1 MDYDLTVDSELEYD
15 LTTDATIDIEVA
27 HQTVENYDLLQGKPQ
42 INGVELLGNK
52 TSSQLGLQESLT
64 VGANINISNGV
75 ISAIDTKDYNDL
87 ENLPTI
93 PTKESDLTHD
103 MGYLTE
109 HQSLANYYTKSQVDT
124 QITGVEAEIP
134 TTTSDLVNDSGYIT
148 SAYHDNTKQDNLTA
162 GRNITIN
169 NNVISATSSISVD
182 YGTLTNKPKIN
193 SVELDGDKSALE
205 LGLVQKSV
213 YDAKMSEID
222 GELDGKQDTLT
233 AGANIT
239 ITNNVISATGGGSSD
254 YDDLTNKPSIN
265 GVTLTGNKTT
275 SDLNIDPLPPVT
287 SADNG
292 KVLMVVNGEWSASAL
307 ENCDGEEF

>member
-1 MDYDLTVDSELEYD
+1 M
-15 LTTDATIDIEVA
+15 
-27 HQTVENYDLLQGKPQ
+27 
-42 INGVELLGNK
+42 
-52 TSSQLGLQESLT
+52 
-64 VGANINISNGV
+64 
-75 ISAIDTKDYNDL
+75 

-148 SAYHDNTKQDNLTA
+148 SGYHDNTKQDNLTA

-182 YGTLTNKPKIN
+182 YGTLTNKP
-193 SVELDGDKSALE
+193 
-205 LGLVQKSV
+205 
-213 YDAKMSEID
+213 
-222 GELDGKQDTLT
+222 
-233 AGANIT
+233 
-239 ITNNVISATGGGSSD
+239 
-254 YDDLTNKPSIN
+254 SIN

-275 SDLNIDPLPPVT
+275 SDLQIDPLPPVT

-292 KVLMVVNGEWSASAL
+292 KVLMVVNGEWQEQEPFFDYRSYSNKPSINSVTLNGDVDLSILPSVTSAD
-307 ENCDGEEF
+307 DGKILIVRNGQYVIGEF